1 MTLGERVKIVREREG
16 LTQEQFANRINLA
29 RNTISLVELDKRNLS
44 ERSLTD
50 ICATFHVYYDW
61 LKNGTDD
68 DPEKI
73 YDKTT
78 SDTVFSLLKAEYDL
92 DDLDIQIISKYLEL
106 APLERQVF
114 KNYIKKIGNAE

>member
-16 LTQEQFANRINLA
+16 LTQEQFANRLNLA

-44 ERSLTD
+44 ERSLAD
-50 ICATFHVYYDW
+50 ICSTFHVDYEW
-61 LKNGTDD
+61 IKSGTDD

-78 SDTVFSLLKAEYDL
+78 CDTVFSLLKAEYDL